1 MDQKFAMHSLD
12 AKKYTT
18 GAGGGGG
25 GDSYISHSYIIWA
38 MMLTQDEI

>member
-25 GDSYISHSYIIWA
+25 GGGGGD
-38 MMLTQDEI
+38 